1 MDNSFWTLKEKYM
14 VPGNLQPT
22 QRELVM
28 EMKEGLP
35 RRRVN
40 ELRAKD

>member
-1 MDNSFWTLKEKYM
+1 MDNSFWTLKEEYTE
-14 VPGNLQPT
+14 PGNLQPS
-22 QRELVM
+22 QRELAM
-28 EMKEGLP
+28 EMQEGFP